1 MQSHFLAPLVDN
13 TSDTVSFNKAPE
25 AQLKNT
31 LRNKSHIVQPA
42 RALNSAHRRTDHNL
56 ILFSHGILG

>member
-1 MQSHFLAPLVDN
+1 MQSHFLASLGDD

-25 AQLKNT
+25 AQFKI
-31 LRNKSHIVQPA
+31 LRNKSHIVQPT
-42 RALNSAHRRTDHNL
+42 RALNSARGSTDHNL